1 MQRGSPPL
9 TREQLPRQT
18 FDFCSQGITPAH
30 AGTTIACVCS
40 IRRCR
45 DHPRSRGNN
54 SRSITRKADGSG
66 SPPLTR
72 EQLRLSQCAAFA
84 PRITPAH
91 AGTTKLDAME
101 TLVRKD
107 HPRSRGNN
115 FSVALAI
122 LSPVGS
128 PPLTREQPCRCAHG
142 QGRMRITPA
151 HAGTTPQGV
160 VFSIESWDHPRSR
173 GNNLFQDIGA
183 DGVIGSPP
191 LTREQLHEIHCVVS
205 QLGITPAHAGTTDA
219 AGFNGTGQWDHP
231 RSRGNNHY
239 PFTQIRFVLG
249 SPPLTREQRTGK

>member
-1 MQRGSPPL
+1 MG
-9 TREQLPRQT
+9 
-18 FDFCSQGITPAH
+18 
-30 AGTTIACVCS
+30 
-40 IRRCR
+40 R

-54 SRSITRKADGSG
+54 SGCHSARPLHRG

-72 EQLRLSQCAAFA
+72 EQQSWMQWKHLSE
-84 PRITPAH
+84 RITPAH
-91 AGTTKLDAME
+91 AGTTLSLCPWTRQDE
-101 TLVRKD
+101 D

-115 FSVALAI
+115 TAGCCL
-122 LSPVGS
+122 
-128 PPLTREQPCRCAHG
+128 QY
-142 QGRMRITPA
+142 RI
-151 HAGTTPQGV
+151 V
-160 VFSIESWDHPRSR
+160 
-173 GNNLFQDIGA
+173 
-183 DGVIGSPP
+183 GSPP